1 MNDWSCYSHASLG
14 RNLACVHPHT
24 HTHPQSNWYP
34 HTHICLHHMHKDTLP
49 PGHKH
54 IHIHIHT
61 QTHTR
66 QRRPERYHCSLSPT
80 VIAEGLLHVSYKTT
94 SCRSVDLDNHR
105 ASPDLRAPVLP
116 SYHTDLRIWGE
127 RGKRAGKKVKES
139 NNSRRCGT
147 HGRQPFPQ
155 GGRRHLPWRTP
166 ALNSCQ
172 VPSYVPLSPAS
183 LSGRTRLS
191 EGGHVTHR
199 DGSHLSPSQG
209 CTVLPCPKTTRCGH

>member
-1 MNDWSCYSHASLG
+1 
-14 RNLACVHPHT
+14 
-24 HTHPQSNWYP
+24 
-34 HTHICLHHMHKDTLP
+34 MHKDTLP

-116 SYHTDLRIWGE
+116 SYLTDLKSQME
-127 RGKRAGKKVKES
+127 REGRGTKVKES
-139 NNSRRCGT
+139 NNSPSRRRG
-147 HGRQPFPQ
+147 PP
-155 GGRRHLPWRTP
+155 PWRTP

-172 VPSYVPLSPAS
+172 VPSHAPPSPLPRLSRAGRVSPKGVTSHTLVPL
-183 LSGRTRLS
+183 
-191 EGGHVTHR
+191 
-199 DGSHLSPSQG
+199 
-209 CTVLPCPKTTRCGH
+209 